1 VGSLTRASISGSP
14 RSVGAGLRIFSI
26 PLTVALAIVSMLIL
40 GSASAS
46 AQDNGHAFSFQIK
59 PTGTAEFTGFE
70 FCCPPGISAPYLI
83 ALAVDNSSG
92 PSSGDIYVID
102 YYGDRVEKFD
112 PEGHF
117 ILMFGDGVNQTTGGD
132 VCTAASGNTCQ
143 KGTQGQSAEQ
153 FFAPQFIQVDPTSGD
168 VYVGDTFQRKI
179 HKYDENGNLITGYG
193 LGGALSG
200 SESTFRSILGMAV
213 TGSGQLVVRA
223 CQQNFCNFGEHV
235 VLVTLEPGGTVQSV
249 VSTPSED
256 YEGAFA
262 RTEGGF
268 MYYRGSYE
276 TTQYGLRR
284 ASSSDGSGVVN
295 FLIAPYETPFN
306 GFKGYVGAVATDP
319 AGTVYAGMLNN
330 EYPGPGR
337 VWEWQVNGSGQP
349 LDAEGNPCSV
359 TLTASGPGCPPT
371 HEFGSTVL
379 DNSPHALATDA
390 NTGTLYVV
398 NSEAKAIDAFIEAPE
413 AIAATEGLTW
423 FATAHGTADP
433 DGAGDITDCE
443 FQFGPTKSYG
453 SSEEC
458 SAAGPLPFSSE
469 TAVSAELPALN
480 GDGHHIYHT
489 RLVVKNEAG
498 AVSFGPDHAFSPMY
512 VKSLL
517 TQPAENITRTQA
529 TLKGSYDE
537 TGKQTE
543 YFFEWGTSACP
554 CANQSPLKEA
564 TSTDLGYLAST
575 DGVLTHLKPQT
586 VYHYRVVAEN
596 ELGTT
601 SGEDQTFETLPAV
614 QSITT
619 DPANPVERRKATA
632 KGSFQGDGTQT
643 SYTFEWGPTASY
655 GNALEVQ
662 DGGSPNTL
670 QHVAMVIDGCPENE
684 PDPKGCLEPSYSN
697 PANPAPKTYH
707 YRISAT
713 NELGTTKGAG
723 QEFTTLPAVA
733 SLKTEEATSIDQEN
747 VTLNGEFEGNGED
760 TNYYFE
766 YGLTPE
772 YGKTTETV
780 DAGEPSGSKAVS
792 SEITDYEAYETY
804 HYRVVAK
811 NAYGTTYGND
821 ETFETEAA
829 LKPDI
834 AGTQSSNV
842 VPTGATLEAMVNP
855 NRWLTVYAFEYG
867 LTATY
872 GETTEISPPIGA
884 DKSFHPVSS
893 QISGLA
899 PGTLYHFRAVAIN
912 FTGTTYG
919 PDQALTTP
927 DVPRID
933 LSSSSGIG
941 QTVSHLNAAVSPN
954 GSPTTVKFE
963 YGITGAYGQATSP
976 VSIGS
981 EGAEHQVGADLSGLT
996 QGTVYHFR
1004 AVASNEFGT
1013 TTGPDRS
1020 FTTQSATTPPPPPP
1034 PAELKCK
1041 KGFVKRHGRC
1051 VKRHHRKH
1059 HRGTGNGRG

>member
-1 VGSLTRASISGSP
+1 MNQRLSRRL
-14 RSVGAGLRIFSI
+14 
-26 PLTVALAIVSMLIL
+26 PLTVALAVVSMLIL
-40 GSASAS
+40 GAGSAS

-83 ALAVDNSSG
+83 AARGRQLLG
-92 PSSGDIYVID
+92 PVVRGHLRDRLLRRPGREVRPGRALHPDVRGRCQPD
-102 YYGDRVEKFD
+102 YGRGRLHGRVGQHL
-112 PEGHF
+112 PRR
-117 ILMFGDGVNQTTGGD
+117 
-132 VCTAASGNTCQ
+132 AS
-143 KGTQGQSAEQ
+143 QGQSAEQ
-153 FFAPQFIQVDPTSGD
+153 LFAPQFIQVDPTSGD

-200 SESTFRSILGMAV
+200 SETTFRSILGMAV

-262 RTEGGF
+262 RTESGF

-276 TTQYGLRR
+276 STQYGLRR

-306 GFKGYVGAVATDP
+306 GFKGYVGAVATDS

-337 VWEWQVNGSGQP
+337 IWEWQVNGSGQP

-379 DNSPHALATDA
+379 DNSPRALATDD
-390 NTGTLYVV
+390 NTGTLYVA

-458 SAAGPLPFSSE
+458 TAAGPLPFSSE
-469 TAVSAELPALN
+469 TAVSAELPGLN

-537 TGKQTE
+537 TGKKTE

-554 CANQSPLKEA
+554 CANQSPVEEA
-564 TSTDLGYLAST
+564 TSTDLSYVAST

-614 QSITT
+614 QSLTT
-619 DPANPVERRKATA
+619 DPRTRWNGARRPPKAPSRAMARRRATPSNGA
-632 KGSFQGDGTQT
+632 RRPHMGT
-643 SYTFEWGPTASY
+643 
-655 GNALEVQ
+655 
-662 DGGSPNTL
+662 
-670 QHVAMVIDGCPENE
+670 
-684 PDPKGCLEPSYSN
+684 
-697 PANPAPKTYH
+697 
-707 YRISAT
+707 
-713 NELGTTKGAG
+713 
-723 QEFTTLPAVA
+723 
-733 SLKTEEATSIDQEN
+733 
-747 VTLNGEFEGNGED
+747 
-760 TNYYFE
+760 
-766 YGLTPE
+766 
-772 YGKTTETV
+772 
-780 DAGEPSGSKAVS
+780 
-792 SEITDYEAYETY
+792 
-804 HYRVVAK
+804 
-811 NAYGTTYGND
+811 
-821 ETFETEAA
+821 
-829 LKPDI
+829 
-834 AGTQSSNV
+834 
-842 VPTGATLEAMVNP
+842 
-855 NRWLTVYAFEYG
+855 RW
-867 LTATY
+867 
-872 GETTEISPPIGA
+872 
-884 DKSFHPVSS
+884 K
-893 QISGLA
+893 
-899 PGTLYHFRAVAIN
+899 FRARAR
-912 FTGTTYG
+912 
-919 PDQALTTP
+919 PAA
-927 DVPRID
+927 
-933 LSSSSGIG
+933 SS
-941 QTVSHLNAAVSPN
+941 TW
-954 GSPTTVKFE
+954 
-963 YGITGAYGQATSP
+963 
-976 VSIGS
+976 
-981 EGAEHQVGADLSGLT
+981 
-996 QGTVYHFR
+996 R
-1004 AVASNEFGT
+1004 W
-1013 TTGPDRS
+1013 
-1020 FTTQSATTPPPPPP
+1020 
-1034 PAELKCK
+1034 
-1041 KGFVKRHGRC
+1041 
-1051 VKRHHRKH
+1051 
-1059 HRGTGNGRG
+1059 